1 MRSAR
6 VRAGLAG
13 ALVTVVVVPA
23 GSAYAAPA
31 KPGAKVEQLVVF
43 RDGRAKT
50 RTVQADKASVDVSGR
65 SCAVPRSTPLGAL
78 LRSKV
83 ASVKLRDFGFCS
95 SRSVDA
101 SGLFV
106 SALGADRNKGEAGW
120 VYKVG
125 RKAGT
130 AGAADPTGPFG
141 RGLLERGDRVTWFY
155 CLRAADCQ
163 PTLELRASPASV
175 GGAPAVSVRVRGY
188 DDNGRGA
195 DVPGA
200 TVHFDEQTAV
210 TGADGLVTVPL
221 APGIYDVYA
230 EKQGF
235 VRSFTEAEKV
245 Q

>member
-1 MRSAR
+1 MRPLRAR
-6 VRAGLAG
+6 VALAAALGLVLA
-13 ALVTVVVVPA
+13 PA
-23 GSAYAAPA
+23 TPATAAAP
-31 KPGAKVEQLVVF
+31 KPGPKIEQLVVF
-43 RDGRAKT
+43 RDGAAKLRSVRADQT
-50 RTVQADKASVDVSGR
+50 SAELSGR
-65 SCAVPRSTPLGAL
+65 SCAVPRGTPLSGL

-83 ASVKLRDFGFCS
+83 AGAKLRDFGSCS
-95 SRSVDA
+95 SRTADA
-101 SGLFV
+101 AGLFV
-106 SALGADRNKGEAGW
+106 SGLGPDRNKGDRGW

-163 PTLELRASPASV
+163 PTLEIRASPASV

-188 DDNGRGA
+188 DDKGRGA

-210 TGADGLVTVPL
+210 TGANGLVTVPL